1 MSSTTRTVDATE
13 LDELLNFSSA
23 TSSVVPRWQRKAL
36 QASSRANTPTKTS
49 RTPAKPS
56 KTPSNGDRFI
66 PNRNVMNMDI
76 SSFLLKENEESGRKS
91 PNHEI
96 FKRDLASKLFGSGDD
111 DKGQRV
117 LAFKQKAPVN
127 KDGYHESI
135 KVLYSQGQHE
145 RKQANVKRH
154 IPSAP
159 ERVLDAPDLMD
170 DYYLNLLDWNSSNI
184 LAVALNCAVYLW
196 NATTGEIEELM
207 CLEDESYVSSV
218 KWVKEGSSC
227 HLAVATSDA
236 DVQLWDT
243 SKLQQVRSMSG
254 HRGRIGSLSWNQ
266 HIVSSGSRDT
276 TIHNHDVR
284 ERNHHV
290 ASLIGHKQEVCGLE
304 WSPDGTTL
312 ASGGND
318 NLLCLWDA
326 RKSASR
332 GRSRDSFGLSTHQQV
347 ARCTLGAHQAAVKAL
362 AWCPFQRNVL
372 ASGGGTADRCIK
384 FWNTSNGA
392 CLNSM
397 DTGSQVCALL
407 WSPSDK
413 EIVSSH
419 GFSDNQLCLW
429 SYPKMQK
436 ITELKGHGKRVLH
449 LCASPDGS
457 TVCSAGADET
467 LRFWNIF
474 GGRSRPRTKKS
485 VVGDASRMFGGMSL
499 R

>member
-36 QASSRANTPTKTS
+36 QASSRANTPTKT
-49 RTPAKPS
+49 
-56 KTPSNGDRFI
+56 NGDRFI

-76 SSFLLKENEESGRKS
+76 SSFLLKENEESG
-91 PNHEI
+91 H
-96 FKRDLASKLFGSGDD
+96 
-111 DKGQRV
+111 
-117 LAFKQKAPVN
+117 
-127 KDGYHESI
+127 GYHESI

-218 KWVKEGSSC
+218 KW
-227 HLAVATSDA
+227 
-236 DVQLWDT
+236 LWDT

-326 RKSASR
+326 RKSAS
-332 GRSRDSFGLSTHQQV
+332 SP
-347 ARCTLGAHQAAVKAL
+347 RCTLGAHQAAVKAL

-397 DTGSQVCALL
+397 DTGSQ
-407 WSPSDK
+407 